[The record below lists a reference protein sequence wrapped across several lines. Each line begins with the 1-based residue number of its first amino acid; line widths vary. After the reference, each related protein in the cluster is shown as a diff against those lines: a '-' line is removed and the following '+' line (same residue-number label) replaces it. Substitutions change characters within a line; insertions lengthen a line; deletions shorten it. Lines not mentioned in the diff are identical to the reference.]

1 MKTVLKT
8 LAIGAVGGLI
18 SLTAQAG
25 PVTYTANPA
34 NGGATTSS
42 FQTDKITGPYN
53 AEIDQD
59 AAGNFS
65 ESGLIQF
72 GNFSLN
78 GTNIGAG
85 TSGLGTDYNLYG
97 LFTAAGTAT
106 ATDLGG
112 GLLSV
117 VVKFT
122 SFLAE
127 IWTDPNRDTAF
138 SFNVGAAGDQDGFTG
153 QDAASQ
159 FGDAAASAAH
169 SLTNTS
175 EDQLVLQITGGLKFP
190 RVATLLVNTNN
201 GGVLSGGFNIKSA
214 FNTDFGAPG
223 EADDFFQFLPFNFLN
238 LNLLASGQT
247 GQTTGNF
254 ANPGGFTDNTFT
266 NASVDVTFIPEPT
279 TVGLLG
285 LGLLGLG
292 AMGRRRR
299 RKI

>member
-1 MKTVLKT
+1 MKTLLKT
-8 LAIGAVGGLI
+8 LAIGAVGGML
-18 SLTAQAG
+18 SVAAQAG

-34 NGGATTSS
+34 NGGAAGAA
-42 FQTDKITGPYN
+42 FQADKITGPYS

-59 AAGNFS
+59 NAGNFT

-72 GNFSLN
+72 GNFSLG
-78 GTNIGAG
+78 GTNLGGG
-85 TSGLGTDYNLYG
+85 TSGLGTSYNLYG

-106 ATDLGG
+106 ATPLGG
-112 GLLSV
+112 GLATV

-127 IWTDPNRDTAF
+127 IWTDPNRDSTF
-138 SFNVGAAGDQDGFTG
+138 SFNAANANDQDGFTG
-153 QDAASQ
+153 QNAGSQ
-159 FGDAAASAAH
+159 FADAGGSAAH
-169 SLTNTS
+169 SLTNTA
-175 EDQLVLQITGGLKFP
+175 EDQLVLQITGGLSFP
-190 RVATLLVNTNN
+190 RVATLLVNTSN
-201 GGVLSGGFNIKSA
+201 GGVLSGGFNVKSK

-223 EADDFFQFLPFNFLN
+223 EADDFFQFFPFNFLN

-254 ANPGGFTDNTFT
+254 FNPGGFTDNTFQ

-279 TVGLLG
+279 TVGLFG

-292 AMGRRRR
+292 AMARRRR
-299 RKI
+299 RKV

>member
-25 PVTYTANPA
+25 PVTYTAAPG
-34 NGGATTSS
+34 NGGASGS
-42 FQTDKITGPYN
+42 PFQADKITGPYS

-59 AAGNFS
+59 NAGNFT

-72 GNFSLN
+72 GNFSL
-78 GTNIGAG
+78 GGSNIGGG
-85 TSGLGTDYNLYG
+85 TSGLGINYNLYG

-106 ATDLGG
+106 ATPIGG
-112 GLLSV
+112 GLVSV

-127 IWTDPNRDTAF
+127 IWTDPNRDTG
-138 SFNVGAAGDQDGFTG
+138 VGFLAAGAGDQDGFTG
-153 QDAASQ
+153 QNAGSQ
-159 FGDAAASAAH
+159 FAAMGAAAAH
-169 SLTNTS
+169 SLTNTG
-175 EDQLVLQITGGLKFP
+175 EDQLVLEITGGLTFP
-190 RVATLLVNTNN
+190 RIASLLVNSSN
-201 GGVLSGGFNIKSA
+201 GSVITGGFNVKSR

-223 EADDFFQFLPFNFLN
+223 EADDFFQFFPFNLLN

-247 GQTTGNF
+247 GQATGNF
-254 ANPGGFTDNTFT
+254 ADPNGFTDNTFT

-292 AMGRRRR
+292 AMARRRR

>member
-34 NGGATTSS
+34 NGGATGSP
-42 FQTDKITGPYN
+42 FQADKITGPYS

-59 AAGNFS
+59 GAGNFS

-72 GNFSLN
+72 GNFSLSGSN
-78 GTNIGAG
+78 VGAG
-85 TSGLGTDYNLYG
+85 TSGLSTNYNLYG
-97 LFTAAGTAT
+97 LFTATGTAS
-106 ATDLGG
+106 ATPIGG
-112 GLLSV
+112 GLVSV

-127 IWTDPNRDTAF
+127 IWTDPNKDTGF
-138 SFNVGAAGDQDGFTG
+138 SFNAGNAGDQDGFTG
-153 QDAASQ
+153 QDGASQ
-159 FGDAAASAAH
+159 FADAGASAAH
-169 SLTNTS
+169 GLTNSS

-190 RVATLLVNTNN
+190 RIATLLVNGST
-201 GGVLSGGFNIKSA
+201 GSVISGGFNVKSK

-238 LNLLASGQT
+238 LTLLASGQT
-247 GQTTGNF
+247 GQTSGNF
-254 ANPGGFTDNTFT
+254 LGSFTDNTFQ